1 MSANRT
7 PNGPRRAQSAR
18 VLARSTRNDSPKPMQ
33 PLPAD
38 ASVRSA
44 KCAFDDPSPTL
55 RLAHRRSSLAR
66 GGGTGLW
73 SHTATY
79 EPTTGRDATE
89 RPAAGCRSRPARGPA
104 GPPPAPAEK
113 REFTTLFAVDI
124 RFVLGLCKSLLFV
137 RSARGSAGRSGIPR
151 MARLTNANATT
162 LEAALSV
169 PARSSSSQRSR
180 MRRKRGERSETRR
193 ETSSDP
199 YAR

>member
-7 PNGPRRAQSAR
+7 PSGPRRAQSAR

-89 RPAAGCRSRPARGPA
+89 RPAPADPAPRPRPA

-151 MARLTNANATT
+151 MARLTNAA
-162 LEAALSV
+162 ECDV
-169 PARSSSSQRSR
+169 DRSR
-180 MRRKRGERSETRR
+180 PRYRCPLAAIANAAQERRAIRDSKGDVLGSVR
-193 ETSSDP
+193 EVDG
-199 YAR
+199 